1 VPPEDLHDK
10 ILKTDGEIKK
20 PVRQNANAIGGL
32 KCLRGNNASTVKGNI
47 RWN

>member
-1 VPPEDLHDK
+1 VPPEKSTRQDLE
-10 ILKTDGEIKK
+10 TDGEIKK